1 MTHKTERGE
10 DKPFGGISL
19 AYREA
24 HGLTPQKIAETMCAF
39 YEEVAAMCARVETQ
53 LAESGIR
60 LKCHAGCCA
69 CCQDGLTMT
78 QAEQAVIR
86 KLYPEIGLEGPH
98 GAGQC
103 AFLDD
108 AGKCRIYEARPLK
121 CRTFGLP
128 LVWQGEAGDTRDI
141 CELEADS
148 VDVQALPSHALCRPE
163 LADTK
168 LGIMEIATFGT
179 LKRVSMRSFFEHKKV
194 SG

>member
-1 MTHKTERGE
+1 
-10 DKPFGGISL
+10 
-19 AYREA
+19 
-24 HGLTPQKIAETMCAF
+24 
-39 YEEVAAMCARVETQ
+39 
-53 LAESGIR
+53 
-60 LKCHAGCCA
+60 
-69 CCQDGLTMT
+69 MT
-78 QAEQAVIR
+78 QAEAAVIR
-86 KLYPEIGLEGPH
+86 KLYPEIGLEVPH

-168 LGIMEIATFGT
+168 LGIMEIATFGA